1 MKENIQQDEQD
12 SEIPLPDGGVTGA
25 LPYLRAGGVIG
36 PGMPA
41 DDDQPGGGPGI
52 EFHQCAGGV
61 RGDAT
66 VPSLSSKTSGVRG
79 AWERRKYLIMSEV
92 P

>member
-25 LPYLRAGGVIG
+25 LPYLRAGGVTG

-41 DDDQPGGGPGI
+41 DDQPGGGPSGVRGI
-52 EFHQCAGGV
+52 EFHQSSQTSAGEV
-61 RGDAT
+61 VGDAEGPGN
-66 VPSLSSKTSGVRG
+66 VVSIL
-79 AWERRKYLIMSEV
+79 
-92 P
+92 